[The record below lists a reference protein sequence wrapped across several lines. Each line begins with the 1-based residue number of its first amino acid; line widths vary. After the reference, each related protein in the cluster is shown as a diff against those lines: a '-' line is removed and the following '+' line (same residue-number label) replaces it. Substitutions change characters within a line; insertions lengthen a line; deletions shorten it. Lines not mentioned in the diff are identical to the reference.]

1 MDRDRNPSWAITDVP
16 EQLVAEFSTRARQI
30 EVEKDRLVAEYVAT
44 YGRQPSDA
52 TVIRLRGQ
60 ATLATCPEKQVRSL
74 AELTE
79 QWRTRASRVLG
90 SDATVWARTV
100 TAGERQLL
108 LRADD
113 VPLDLIGQVGRS
125 VVEVVGEKRST
136 WRRWNL
142 MAEAARQTMGWRFA
156 SVEDREAITAMV
168 ADVAEQ
174 ASLRLTPPELSASPV
189 EFCRLDGTSVFRPN
203 HSTVFSSDTLLSAED
218 RLLTRARATTGPS
231 IDLATVE
238 TITSKPDAEGWV
250 LGLDQAAALA
260 SVAVSG
266 RVVDVLVGPAGAGNT
281 TCRV

>member
-1 MDRDRNPSWAITDVP
+1 MGRDRNSSWAITDVP
-16 EQLVAEFSTRARQI
+16 EQ
-30 EVEKDRLVAEYVAT
+30 LVAEYVAT

-52 TVIRLRGQ
+52 TVIRLRAQ

-90 SDATVWARTV
+90 SDATVWARAV
-100 TAGERQLL
+100 TGGERQLL

-174 ASLRLTPPELSASPV
+174 ASLRLTPPELATSPV
-189 EFCRLDGTSVFRPN
+189 EFRRLDGTSVFRPN
-203 HSTVFSSDTLLSAED
+203 HSDRVLLRHPA
-218 RLLTRARATTGPS
+218 
-231 IDLATVE
+231 
-238 TITSKPDAEGWV
+238 
-250 LGLDQAAALA
+250 LG
-260 SVAVSG
+260 
-266 RVVDVLVGPAGAGNT
+266 
-281 TCRV
+281 